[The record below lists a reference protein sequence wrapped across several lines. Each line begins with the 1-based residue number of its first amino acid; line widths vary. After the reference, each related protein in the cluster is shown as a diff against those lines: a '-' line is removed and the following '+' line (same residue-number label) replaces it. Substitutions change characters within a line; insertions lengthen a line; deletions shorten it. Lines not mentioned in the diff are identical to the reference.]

1 MTESYSGYRIALAT
15 TVAEIE
21 PYAAEWDRLVEQA
34 PARIHS
40 IAHAWITS
48 FYEHFVGPTGL
59 CRCILAFDNGALVGA
74 MPLVLS
80 MKHFSFLKK
89 TEVRPPANYQT
100 FAADL
105 VCRSEDAD
113 AIIDAM
119 IDTLDRHLPR
129 AWELSF
135 HHVSERSQVVTRF
148 PTASRRVLYCSE
160 IDGYGNFVRI
170 EGSFDGYMSA
180 LSPEFARNLKRVS
193 RKLEQLPDYRVD
205 FWNGDTDS
213 GDRVARFLELEGSG
227 WKGKEG
233 TAIICHPNESAFYRD
248 FTRRLDRRGWLR
260 WNELHANGA
269 LIASQM
275 AVKIGRVLYLWKIA
289 YDERYRPY
297 APGNALMLQTIRR
310 AFETGDTDEV
320 NCLTNSAWNRDWNM
334 ERRTYYNVTVW
345 PRRLLP
351 FLAGY
356 CRARAKDYLR
366 KAPYA
371 KACYRAVRGALL
383 HVGQRRPFSAE

>member
-1 MTESYSGYRIALAT
+1 
-15 TVAEIE
+15 
-21 PYAAEWDRLVEQA
+21 
-34 PARIHS
+34 
-40 IAHAWITS
+40 
-48 FYEHFVGPTGL
+48 
-59 CRCILAFDNGALVGA
+59 
-74 MPLVLS
+74 
-80 MKHFSFLKK
+80 
-89 TEVRPPANYQT
+89 
-100 FAADL
+100 
-105 VCRSEDAD
+105 
-113 AIIDAM
+113 
-119 IDTLDRHLPR
+119 
-129 AWELSF
+129 
-135 HHVSERSQVVTRF
+135 
-148 PTASRRVLYCSE
+148 
-160 IDGYGNFVRI
+160 
-170 EGSFDGYMSA
+170 
-180 LSPEFARNLKRVS
+180 
-193 RKLEQLPDYRVD
+193 
-205 FWNGDTDS
+205 
-213 GDRVARFLELEGSG
+213 
-227 WKGKEG
+227 
-233 TAIICHPNESAFYRD
+233 
-248 FTRRLDRRGWLR
+248 
-260 WNELHANGA
+260 
-269 LIASQM
+269 M